1 MCGRASRMST
11 TAKKIRLDLRLSRSL
26 HFFPTRS
33 AFPKLSLLFLT
44 REKKLLSRDEMAVHQ
59 PDLVMCRKQPG
70 IGENEKKTKQADGEG
85 GTSRVNRRRL
95 SPIHFFSTSTL
106 EILTSTLFL
115 LPHPPPS
122 PFQTKQPSAASAK
135 NVRSIAG
142 YKKERKRERELGRGV
157 RRTALSL
164 IMTPPNPPPKK
175 KIGDGKCVVCDSFV
189 RPATLVRI
197 CDECNYG
204 SQCGRCVVCG
214 GPGVADAYYCQECT
228 QLEKDVRK
236 FFSPFS
242 FFLFSSEFFPSVFC
256 AYPIFFLS
264 LTKNAQNKTAGRL
277 PKSHQSRSC
286 QDRRVL

>member
-1 MCGRASRMST
+1 MST

-115 LPHPPPS
+115 HPHPPPS

-142 YKKERKRERELGRGV
+142 YKKERKRDTESCCHIIFICLYLLTITSRISGYYTLRVYSFDSKE
-157 RRTALSL
+157 ANPSL
-164 IMTPPNPPPKK
+164 I
-175 KIGDGKCVVCDSFV
+175 
-189 RPATLVRI
+189 AL
-197 CDECNYG
+197 
-204 SQCGRCVVCG
+204 
-214 GPGVADAYYCQECT
+214 
-228 QLEKDVRK
+228 RK
-236 FFSPFS
+236 PFKFQTFF
-242 FFLFSSEFFPSVFC
+242 
-256 AYPIFFLS
+256 
-264 LTKNAQNKTAGRL
+264 
-277 PKSHQSRSC
+277 
-286 QDRRVL
+286 

>member
-1 MCGRASRMST
+1 MST

-115 LPHPPPS
+115 LPHPPPPLS
-122 PFQTKQPSAASAK
+122 KQNSHRPRLREMCVLLQVIK
-135 NVRSIAG
+135 
-142 YKKERKRERELGRGV
+142 KRE
-157 RRTALSL
+157 
-164 IMTPPNPPPKK
+164 K
-175 KIGDGKCVVCDSFV
+175 
-189 RPATLVRI
+189 
-197 CDECNYG
+197 
-204 SQCGRCVVCG
+204 
-214 GPGVADAYYCQECT
+214 
-228 QLEKDVRK
+228 EK
-236 FFSPFS
+236 
-242 FFLFSSEFFPSVFC
+242 E
-256 AYPIFFLS
+256 
-264 LTKNAQNKTAGRL
+264 N
-277 PKSHQSRSC
+277 
-286 QDRRVL
+286 